1 MYTLLRSLFSVIFV
15 SRSQENIPTATA
27 EKVKTG
33 MLEGVEAALG
43 LSKGSLKKPFYA
55 RVQLW

>member
-1 MYTLLRSLFSVIFV
+1 MMSKLFPDSGNCHKCDI
-15 SRSQENIPTATA
+15 QENIPTATA

-43 LSKGSLKKPFYA
+43 LPKDSLQQPIYS